1 MLFLMKR
8 MGIDYGAKKIGL
20 AITDDSG
27 VMAFPYKVVPNNADF
42 LRYIE
47 SLVKERGIKE
57 IVIGHSIDNKGES
70 NSIHK
75 AVESLITDLTLSLGI
90 PIHLEPEQYS
100 TQQAVK
106 IHGKNAHTDASAASI
121 ILDSFITKNKKS

>member
-1 MLFLMKR
+1 MKR

-106 IHGKNAHTDASAASI
+106 IQGKNAHTDASAASI